1 MYSPETFSNIS
12 MYSFRD
18 MFAPATVISELR
30 ASGVLSDSTVYLP
43 KSEKEVVGIFLLTS
57 S

>member
-1 MYSPETFSNIS
+1 

-30 ASGVLSDSTVYLP
+30 ASGVLSDSTIYLP